1 MSAMIRLLRKN
12 STDLKNDDVITMKR
26 VANETFRVTFSNA
39 TATVKHVATLDDKE
53 AWNWLRNILGLLT
66 ADADP
71 FEGIQLDFPLTPSI
85 MVDVR
90 ELDQHYHR
98 IMDAM
103 EFFLDNEVRSVK
115 KARAP
120 EPEEDD
126 DNDSMPELLPRDLM
140 EEINAPADPLNTAF
154 RYFNPDGYFNPN
166 DTAAWTRGR
175 HHLFLDSNEEFD

>member
-12 STDLKNDDVITMKR
+12 SNDLKNDDVITMKR
-26 VANETFRVTFSNA
+26 VANETIRVTFSNA
-39 TATVKHVATLDDKE
+39 TATVKHVATLDNKE

-71 FEGIQLDFPLTPSI
+71 FEGVQLDFPLTPSI

-120 EPEEDD
+120 EEEDEDD
-126 DNDSMPELLPRDLM
+126 DDDDSMPELLPRDLM

-154 RYFNPDGYFNPN
+154 RYFNPN
-166 DTAAWTRGR
+166 DTVAWTRGR